1 MFKRTAAR
9 LGAAIVGPCL
19 AALALAAPASAA
31 PGYFG
36 GADRYITYPDGRV
49 FTPHGFNAVTTLPPL
64 HPAFLGR
71 DDARLLADLG
81 FTGIR
86 FGFEPE
92 ALEPDIGNVDME
104 YLGKF
109 ADYDRLL
116 GSYGIG
122 TFMVLNQDNY
132 SRRCPLIAGLVGDG
146 FPDWMLTPRTTTGV
160 LTHEQCMAAWD
171 SFHENAPAAD
181 GVGLRDHFVR
191 WWEIAAER
199 FKSHR
204 NIIGYNVVNEP
215 RQTTPERIRTLY
227 QQTNAAIRRIDGD
240 HLLFLEDEPAS
251 QYSPLPLPLRRADL
265 GAVGYSDHNYCIE
278 TLFSTFYDAPI
289 GDEMIDRCIGLN
301 QRQLDQVIDYVGRE
315 RFPYYLGEFSATD
328 ELREQTALVDAADRA
343 FAPWAVY
350 AYNAQLDGS
359 GPQQQRFLIDEQKP
373 ASLANA
379 KPAKVDALV
388 VPYPMAIAGTPQRW
402 SFDRS
407 TRVAQL
413 TYSTQRAG
421 GGSFAG
427 EPKTVV
433 FIPRAKYPTG
443 YSVTVRGG
451 KVTSD
456 PTSPWLQVAADGG
469 ASDVSVTVT
478 PRSDGVTRTPL
489 EVDQC
494 GYDLAP
500 CGERPAPPEP
510 PKPPVPPAPKPEP
523 RSVPRTPARA
533 RLALTLRAS
542 RSRIAR
548 GQTVALTLVARN
560 RSSQALSNVRT
571 CLRLPAGVRVRT
583 AARGARRGAACWTTR
598 RLAARGTASARVVVE
613 LRGTVAARRRLT
625 VRAGVSAAGAH
636 SASAARTLVVTAVA
650 PRARARPRAGGR

>member
-9 LGAAIVGPCL
+9 VGAAIVGPCL
-19 AALALAAPASAA
+19 AALALASPASAA
-31 PGYFG
+31 QGHFG

-64 HPAFLGR
+64 HPAFLGS

-92 ALEPDIGNVDME
+92 SLEPDIGNFDMD
-104 YLGKF
+104 YLGRF
-109 ADYDRLL
+109 AAHDRLL

-132 SRRCPLIAGLVGDG
+132 SRRCPLFAGLVGDG

-160 LTHEQCMAAWD
+160 LTAEQCRDAWD
-171 SFHENAPAAD
+171 SFMENEPAPD

-199 FKSHR
+199 FKSHT
-204 NIIGYNVVNEP
+204 NIIGYNLINEP
-215 RQTTPERIRTLY
+215 HQATPERMRALYRQTT
-227 QQTNAAIRRIDGD
+227 AAIRRVDGD

-251 QYSPLPLPLRRADL
+251 QYAPPPLPLRRADL
-265 GAVGYSDHNYCIE
+265 GDVGYSDHNYCLE
-278 TLFSTFYDAPI
+278 SLFSTFLDLPI
-289 GDEMIDRCIGLN
+289 DDPMIDRCIDLD
-301 QRQLDQVIDYVGRE
+301 QRQLDTMIDYVERE

-328 ELREQTALVDAADRA
+328 ELREPTALIDAADRA
-343 FAPWAVY
+343 FAPWTVY

-379 KPAKVDALV
+379 KPGKVDAFV
-388 VPYPMAIAGTPQRW
+388 VPYPMAIAGTPRSW

-407 TRVAQL
+407 TKVASL
-413 TYSTQRAG
+413 SYSTQRAG

-427 EPKTVV
+427 QPKTVI
-433 FIPRAKYPTG
+433 FIPRVKYPTG

-456 PTSPWLQVAADGG
+456 PTSPWLQIAADGG
-469 ASDVSVTVT
+469 ASEVSVTVT

-500 CGERPAPPEP
+500 CGDRPAPPEP
-510 PKPPVPPAPKPEP
+510 PKPPAPLPPAPKPEP
-523 RSVPRTPARA
+523 RAVPRTPARA
-533 RLALTLRAS
+533 RLALTLRAN
-542 RSRIAR
+542 RSRVAR
-548 GQTVALTLVARN
+548 GQTVTLALVARN
-560 RSSQALSNVRT
+560 RSAQALTNVKT

-583 AARGARRGAACWTTR
+583 AARGARRGAACWTTH
-598 RLAARGTASARVVVE
+598 RLAARGTSTSRVVVE
-613 LRGTVAARRRLT
+613 LRGKVAARRRLT
-625 VRAGVSAAGAH
+625 LRASVSAAGAH
-636 SASAARTLVVTAVA
+636 GASAARTLVTAAA
-650 PRARARPRAGGR
+650 PRARPRAGAR